1 MAAGL
6 LILLALAPGC
16 RVMRGAWLGDLGIV
30 GDPHPAVL
38 YSVEIE
44 HPTLALTIDDG
55 PDPGSTPEIL
65 DVLKRHDA
73 RATFFLLSSRIP
85 GNEALVRRIV
95 DEGHELGNHMAR
107 DFPSVE
113 LAPEEFR
120 SELLEAE
127 RALAPYDDPRWFRP
141 GSGWYSEQMIR
152 TLSEQG
158 YDLALG
164 SVYPLDAQIPS
175 TTIARSVLLWRA
187 RPGAIIVLHDV
198 GARGLRTAKTL
209 SEVLPEL
216 ERRGYRVVTLSELV
230 GDTDPDTN

>member
-1 MAAGL
+1 
-6 LILLALAPGC
+6 
-16 RVMRGAWLGDLGIV
+16 
-30 GDPHPAVL
+30 
-38 YSVEIE
+38 
-44 HPTLALTIDDG
+44 
-55 PDPGSTPEIL
+55 
-65 DVLKRHDA
+65 
-73 RATFFLLSSRIP
+73 
-85 GNEALVRRIV
+85 
-95 DEGHELGNHMAR
+95 
-107 DFPSVE
+107 
-113 LAPEEFR
+113 
-120 SELLEAE
+120 
-127 RALAPYDDPRWFRP
+127 
-141 GSGWYSEQMIR
+141 MIR